1 MKLVECVPNI
11 SEGRDRRIIDAVA
24 AEVSAVD
31 GVMLLDVDPG
41 AATNRTVFTFVG
53 EPAAASEAAFRLIR
67 KAAELVDMRQQHGE
81 HPRNGATDVCPFVPL
96 AGTTMDDCADLAR
109 VLGKRVGEQLG
120 IPVYLYEHAASRPE
134 WRNLATIRK
143 GEYEAL
149 PEKLG
154 RPEWRP
160 DFGPNAWSEAV
171 ARTGA
176 TQIGARPFLIAYN
189 INLNTKNAKLAKR
202 IGLMIREQGGAV
214 VRGPDGEKLRGPDGK
229 LQKHER
235 GLFRHCKATGWFIEE
250 YGCAQVTMNLTNHDV
265 TPPHAVYDEVWRI
278 AEELGIRVTGS
289 EIVGLVPL
297 DAMLAAGRHYLRRQ
311 GASAGVPEG
320 DLIEVAVRSMGLNQ
334 ISPFDPRERI
344 VEYRVAG
351 GRPLVESTV
360 GGFAD
365 ELSRDSAAPGGGSVS
380 ALCGALAAG
389 LATMV
394 ANLTVGKA
402 GYGGVEAEMKTVAEA
417 GQLLKDRLVRA
428 VDEDTF
434 AFDAVMRAFGL
445 PKAGKEQAA
454 ARDAAILEANKGAT
468 LVPLTVLETIP
479 AVLDLAR
486 AAGERGN
493 HNSLSDAGVAVL
505 AARAAAFGA
514 YYNVVTNL
522 AGIADPTFVA
532 EIRSRADGL
541 AARVRETCDE
551 LDAFF
556 LERLGRPREQDSED

>member
-11 SEGRDRRIIDAVA
+11 SEGRDRRIIDTVA
-24 AEVSAVD
+24 AEVSAVE

-41 AATNRTVFTFVG
+41 AATNRTVITFVG
-53 EPAAASEAAFRLIR
+53 APEAASEAAFRLIR
-67 KAAELVDMRQQHGE
+67 KAAELIDMRQQRGE
-81 HPRNGATDVCPFVPL
+81 HQRNGATDVCPFVPL

-109 VLGKRVGEQLG
+109 ALGRRVGGELG
-120 IPVYLYEHAASRPE
+120 IPVYLYEHAAGRPE
-134 WRNLATIRK
+134 WKNLANIRK

-149 PEKLG
+149 PGKLG

-160 DFGPNAWSEAV
+160 DFGPDAWSDAV

-189 INLNTKNAKLAKR
+189 INLNTRNAKLAKR

-214 VRGPDGEKLRGPDGK
+214 VRGPEGEKLRGPDGQ
-229 LQKHER
+229 LLKHER
-235 GLFRHCKATGWFIEE
+235 GLFEHCKATGWFIEE
-250 YGCAQVTMNLTNHDV
+250 YGCAQVTMNLTNHPV
-265 TPPHAVYDEVWRI
+265 TPPHAVYDRVCQL
-278 AEELGIRVTGS
+278 AEELGVRVTGS

-297 DAMLAAGRHYLRRQ
+297 DALLAAGRHYLRRQ

-320 DLIEVAVRSMGLNQ
+320 DLIEMAVRSMGLAQ
-334 ISPFDPRERI
+334 ISAFDPRERI

-351 GRPLVESTV
+351 RRPLVESHV
-360 GGFAD
+360 AGFVD
-365 ELSRDSAAPGGGSVS
+365 ELSRDSAAPGGGSVA

-394 ANLTVGKA
+394 ANLTVGKS
-402 GYGGVEAEMKTVAEA
+402 GYGGVEGEMKTVAEA
-417 GQLLKDRLVRA
+417 GQLLKERLVRA
-428 VDEDTF
+428 VDDDTF
-434 AFDAVMRAFGL
+434 AFNEVMRALAL
-445 PKAGKEQAA
+445 PKAKKEQAA
-454 ARDAAILEANKGAT
+454 AREAALLAANKGAT
-468 LVPLTVLETIP
+468 IVPLTVLETIP

-493 HNSLSDAGVAVL
+493 RNSRSDAGVAVL
-505 AARAAAFGA
+505 AARTAAFGA
-514 YYNVVTNL
+514 YYNVLTNL
-522 AGIADPTFVA
+522 SGIADATFVA
-532 EIRSRADGL
+532 EIRGRADGL

-556 LERLGRPREQDSED
+556 LERLGRPREQDSEE